1 MTSSGTYDFEISNGE
16 VVLAAYE
23 RLKIFAPE
31 IVQKHMSTARREL
44 KADNDNLRA
53 CQASWK
59 CRLFGSR

>member
-1 MTSSGTYDFEISNGE
+1 MKADHHPIIANRGMT
-16 VVLAAYE
+16 
-23 RLKIFAPE
+23 APIIE
-31 IVQKHMSTARREL
+31 AIREL